1 MSQVM
6 FSQPMSEVY
15 VVFHK
20 SAICAFEKTLWFR
33 SKKICF
39 IKWGRKN
46 IVLFVYCQN
55 STRSYCCYYY
65 YYYTTYLLLPLQLQI
80 YNLLLMALEIAFGV
94 QLSRY
99 NSKKVLLSQTSILPL
114 KQLRHTTTTT
124 TDDSKLGVIVPLF
137 SMSYMKL
144 LIYNKPFYY
153 NNSPGMEKH
162 LDRGFLLTISR
173 YNLKKK
179 QSKTHNQ
186 TSHIRFS
193 SVSHL

>member
-65 YYYTTYLLLPLQLQI
+65 YYTTYLLLPLQLQI

-124 TDDSKLGVIVPLF
+124 DDSKLGVIVPLF

-153 NNSPGMEKH
+153 KIKPWYGKTPRPG
-162 LDRGFLLTISR
+162 IS
-173 YNLKKK
+173 
-179 QSKTHNQ
+179 
-186 TSHIRFS
+186 SHHFKI
-193 SVSHL
+193 